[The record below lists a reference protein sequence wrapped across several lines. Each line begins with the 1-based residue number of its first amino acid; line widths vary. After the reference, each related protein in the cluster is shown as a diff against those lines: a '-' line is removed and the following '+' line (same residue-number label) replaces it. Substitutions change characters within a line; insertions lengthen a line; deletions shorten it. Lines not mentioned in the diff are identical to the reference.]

1 MPNSLI
7 YRTDDEMITSVKDEI
22 PKKVES
28 LICSTCSD
36 IEIQFNDEQPENAIF
51 QFFFLHMIES

>member
-1 MPNSLI
+1 MPNSPI

-28 LICSTCSD
+28 LIFSTYSD

-51 QFFFLHMIES
+51 QFFLHMIES